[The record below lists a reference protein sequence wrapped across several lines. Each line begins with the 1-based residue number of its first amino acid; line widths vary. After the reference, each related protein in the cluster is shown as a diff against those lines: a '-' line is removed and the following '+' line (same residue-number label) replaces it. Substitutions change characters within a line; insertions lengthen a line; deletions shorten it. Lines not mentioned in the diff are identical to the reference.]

1 MTAPV
6 SLYRQV
12 MGSDFELLAPELQAF
27 HSMNGTVRMLGRC
40 SVQGPHTSLGKLL
53 GVIFALPR
61 TTVETSLAFDLSAD
75 ARQEIWKRHF
85 PNRLMTSR
93 MRVRNGVLVER
104 LGPANLHFELKVD
117 DCKLVMQ
124 LKGISFAGIRC
135 PQFLVPSVVA
145 EETAS
150 PGKLHFNV
158 AARLPVIG
166 LLVAYKG
173 FLHITA
179 HEVAL

>member
-1 MTAPV
+1 MTAHV

-12 MGSDFELLAPELQAF
+12 MGRDFESLAPELQTF
-27 HSMNGTVRMLGRC
+27 HSMRGNVRLLGQCTV
-40 SVQGPHTSLGKLL
+40 SGPHTSIGKLL
-53 GVIFALPR
+53 GALFALPK
-61 TTVETSLAFDLSAD
+61 TSAETLLAFDLSAD
-75 ARQEIWKRHF
+75 ARQETWKRHF

-93 MRVRNGVLVER
+93 MRVVNGVLVER
-104 LGPANLHFELKVD
+104 LGPADLHFELRSD
-117 DCKLVMQ
+117 GAKLIML
-124 LKGISFAGIRC
+124 LKKISIAGIRC

-158 AARLPVIG
+158 AAQLPVVG

-173 FLHITA
+173 FLHITV
-179 HEVAL
+179 HEAAI